1 MEDLTRFY
9 ALMETVRDP
18 SPPRPNLIEASGRL
32 WDPETGECHGQV
44 FVPGFVQHTRRGYSR
59 YSRRARFMCYMM
71 DMFTLGEQ
79 HLRILQ
85 VFDTLLANW
94 KATRFSLDR
103 KYFLNIRV
111 LLFLIPTYLGWSHN
125 MTLPLRDKTRYEKQK
140 QIFTQLLL

>member
-1 MEDLTRFY
+1 
-9 ALMETVRDP
+9 
-18 SPPRPNLIEASGRL
+18 
-32 WDPETGECHGQV
+32 
-44 FVPGFVQHTRRGYSR
+44 
-59 YSRRARFMCYMM
+59 MCYMM
-71 DMFTLGEQ
+71 DMFEMGEQ
-79 HLRILQ
+79 QLRIL
-85 VFDTLLANW
+85 LAKW